1 MGFGTKVKEWWF
13 NMNSYKF
20 PPPDESLELDEDVKA
35 EEDRVRDLPDQFL
48 QISVKNL
55 RKIYMRG
62 SGPCNPG

>member
-1 MGFGTKVKEWWF
+1 
-13 NMNSYKF
+13 MNSYKF